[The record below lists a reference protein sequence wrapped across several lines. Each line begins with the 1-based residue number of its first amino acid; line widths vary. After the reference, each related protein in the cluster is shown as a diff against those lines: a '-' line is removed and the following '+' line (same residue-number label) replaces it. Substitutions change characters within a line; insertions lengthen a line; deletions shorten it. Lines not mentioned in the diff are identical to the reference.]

1 MKETLRMMAAGV
13 AGGVLVAGAMLA
25 QPALAGVQ
33 AKTAAKN
40 SVVSKSIKNGSVQGK
55 DLNAAINA
63 SLAKA
68 DSALQSVPD
77 NSVTSAKVADNSL
90 TAADLGPASVNSSE
104 LANNSIVGGNV
115 ANGSLTSSDVTVNH
129 GTVDQNLASIAA
141 GACASFT
148 QATGGVLAGDLV
160 LANADLSLDDGLT
173 VSARSGP
180 GVGNLS
186 NIQIIVCNTT
196 GAAIN
201 PPNTTFAWGVIEN

>member
-1 MKETLRMMAAGV
+1 MKETLRMMAAGA
-13 AGGVLVAGAMLA
+13 AGGVLVVGAMLA
-25 QPALAGVQ
+25 QPALADVQ

-40 SVVSKSIKNGSVQGK
+40 SVVSKSIKNGSVKGK
-55 DLNAAINA
+55 DLAADVNA

-68 DSALQSVPD
+68 NSALQSVPD
-77 NSVTSAKVADNSL
+77 NSVTTAKIADNAVTSAKVADNSL
-90 TAADLGPASVNSSE
+90 AAADLAPNSVGTSE
-104 LANNSIVGGNV
+104 VT
-115 ANGSLTSSDVTVNH
+115 NGSLTSADVAVNH

-148 QATGGVLAGDLV
+148 QASGGVLAGDLV

-173 VSARSGP
+173 VSGRSGP

-201 PPNTTFAWGVIEN
+201 PPNTTFSWAVIEN